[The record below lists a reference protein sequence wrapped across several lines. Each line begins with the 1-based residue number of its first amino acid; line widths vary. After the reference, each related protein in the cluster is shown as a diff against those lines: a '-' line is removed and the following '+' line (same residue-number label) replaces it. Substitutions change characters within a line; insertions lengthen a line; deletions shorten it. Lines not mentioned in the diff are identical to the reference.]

1 MFRTTSLLGAAILA
15 GVLLFP
21 QSAGKPS
28 EPQKPVPHVSI
39 AKIPP
44 RAEDVST
51 LDGMVKAYYDVIS
64 GPADQARQWN
74 RDATLYIPNVRFVI
88 IHEDPAGKTTAESMT
103 HQQFVDTSE
112 ASLNGKPF
120 YEHEVHRIT
129 HRAGNVAHLLSTSEH
144 MSSPTGPVQGS
155 SVDSLELFFD
165 GKRWWI
171 SNACIWDVAS
181 PKHPL
186 PAEFLP

>member
-39 AKIPP
+39 AKIPA

-51 LDGMVKAYYDVIS
+51 LDGIIKAYYDVIS
-64 GPADQARQWN
+64 GPADQPRQWN

-88 IHEDPAGKTTAESMT
+88 IHEDAAGKTTAESMT

-112 ASLNGKPF
+112 ASLSGKPF

-129 HRAGNVAHLLSTSEH
+129 HRAGSVAHLLSTSEH

-171 SNACIWDVAS
+171 SNASIWDVAS